1 MEEFPDIHGTVLRK
15 IRITLVLMIA
25 VDFFRRIHP
34 KPGQKAVPPALACFL
49 SHVHSDHVSGLEA
62 ASFRGPL

>member
-1 MEEFPDIHGTVLRK
+1 
-15 IRITLVLMIA
+15 VLMIA